1 MGLPEA
7 LLLRTPGPKE
17 VLLSLPIHRELILIF
32 VVLLPQLFGNKS
44 SNFILMSLIS
54 NCLRLLR
61 ADARECRVEKGL
73 GTGQRLAATGS
84 PSPLSPTPLPIPLLP
99 LLMDFVFLSLKCTP
113 DQELWA
119 NDTHKLSC
127 LPPGDF

>member
-1 MGLPEA
+1 
-7 LLLRTPGPKE
+7 
-17 VLLSLPIHRELILIF
+17 
-32 VVLLPQLFGNKS
+32 
-44 SNFILMSLIS
+44 MSLIS
-54 NCLRLLR
+54 DCLRLLR
-61 ADARECRVEKGL
+61 ANARECRVEKGL

-84 PSPLSPTPLPIPLLP
+84 PSPLSLTPPPHPPAASAHGLV
-99 LLMDFVFLSLKCTP
+99 VFLSLKCTL